1 MISSIE
7 LRVQLPRRLFL
18 ATAVMALAACGGS
31 GGGDAPPAPPPNAL
45 TPAPT
50 PTPTPPPTPVLPPT
64 PAPQPVPTVP
74 HIAAGNGFSLAL
86 KTNGTVASWGDQGSG
101 QLGNNVVTASSQR
114 VPQSVVN
121 LTNARRVAAGGFHA
135 LALRADG
142 TVVAWGS
149 NVEGKLGIG
158 TIGGQFATPQVV
170 NGLSNV
176 TAIVVGAEHSLAL
189 RSDGSVWAWGEN
201 EVCQLGLGLNDTA
214 PRATATQVPGLVN
227 VAAIFS
233 GAAHSFALR
242 SDGAVFAW
250 GFNANNQLGLGSM
263 SNEVCTP
270 TRVTAL
276 DGRGVV
282 ELAGG
287 GFHSLARTSLGAV
300 LGWGS
305 NSRGQTGSG
314 TPGSGNVLAPTV
326 IPNLLNVTALAAG
339 ETHSVALRNDGT
351 VRTWGNASAGRLGNG
366 TDGVTQSTSTPQVP
380 NVSTVKAIAAGTNH
394 TLVLLEDGRVGCFGS
409 NFTAQC
415 GRIEI
420 TDLTTP
426 VEVGPGFNVNQ

>member
-1 MISSIE
+1 M
-7 LRVQLPRRLFL
+7 
-18 ATAVMALAACGGS
+18 
-31 GGGDAPPAPPPNAL
+31 
-45 TPAPT
+45 
-50 PTPTPPPTPVLPPT
+50 
-64 PAPQPVPTVP
+64 P
-74 HIAAGNGFSLAL
+74 HIAAGNGFSFAL

-101 QLGNNVVTASSQR
+101 QLGNNVISASSQR
-114 VPQSVVN
+114 VPQTVMN
-121 LTNARRVAAGGFHA
+121 LSNARRVAAGEFHA
-135 LALRADG
+135 VVLRADG

-149 NVEGKLGIG
+149 NADGKLGIG
-158 TIGGQFATPQVV
+158 SIGGQFPTPQSVT
-170 NGLSNV
+170 GLSNV
-176 TAIVVGAEHSLAL
+176 TAIAVGLDHSLAR
-189 RSDGSVWAWGEN
+189 RSDGTVWAWGGN
-201 EVCQLGLGLNDTA
+201 DVCQLGQNDTTS
-214 PRATATQVPGLVN
+214 RGTATQVPGLTN
-227 VAAIFS
+227 IEAIAV
-233 GAAHSFALR
+233 GGAHSFALR

-314 TPGSGNVLAPTV
+314 TPGSGNVLTPTV
-326 IPNLLNVTALAAG
+326 IPNLLGVTSLAAG
-339 ETHSVALRNDGT
+339 ETHSVALTSNGT
-351 VRTWGNASAGRLGNG
+351 IRAWGNASAGRLGNG
-366 TDGVTQSTSTPQVP
+366 DDGVMQSTSTPQVP
-380 NVSTVKAIAAGTNH
+380 NVSTVKAVAAGVNH
-394 TLVLLEDGRVGCFGS
+394 TLVLLQDGKVGCFGS